1 MTKMNVVNQ
10 KKQDYYTICNITDS
24 IFQINMHNHVFSYLL
39 IGNQKAL
46 LIDTGWGTVDIKS
59 IAESLTSLPLIV
71 VNTHGHLDHIYG
83 NYLFDE
89 IYIKEEDAHLIG
101 YDYTKEKREYVMSR
115 FGQPELPKG
124 MTLEDWKNAKPSK
137 ILSLNSL
144 KYFDLG
150 DRIVDIIDIA
160 GHTIGSVGFI
170 DRKEKILFTG
180 DSVKDDLITLHF
192 NMSTNLQTY
201 LNSINNLIDIKDRFV
216 KMYSSHTLNSLDPEF
231 LFEIKNAVSQ
241 IIKGEIEGLSKDVY
255 GRNCLVCDFKSFS
268 ISYRENSI

>member
-1 MTKMNVVNQ
+1 MNVVNQ

-24 IFQINMHNHVFSYLL
+24 VFQINMHNHVFSYLI

-89 IYIKEEDAHLIG
+89 IYIKDEDAHLINF
-101 YDYTKEKREYVMSR
+101 DYTIEKREYVMSR

-180 DSVKDDLITLHF
+180 DSVKDDLITMHF

-201 LNSINNLIDIKDRFV
+201 LNSINNLINIKDRFV
-216 KMYSSHTLNSLDPEF
+216 KMYSSHTLNPLDPEF

-241 IIKGEIEGLSKDVY
+241 IIEGEIEGLSNNVY